1 MGRGDHAM
9 PPLHRPQTPR
19 RVRLF
24 LARRGSLAATTLGRS
39 PRGFPGRV
47 AMRFSDRPHPSQ
59 AWRPLSAKTKVP
71 QGAEA
76 IQKGPPSAD
85 GGRYE
90 QHDRASENL
99 HEKAFTGMTVV
110 LTLDTR
116 LVKNEKIPWRIIEK
130 DAILI
135 DLEEGEVIRL
145 NPVAA
150 EIWNAIDGTRTMD
163 DIVAH
168 ICRTFEVS
176 ERKARRG
183 VHRFAKQLLRQ
194 GLIQEGPL
202 S

>member
-1 MGRGDHAM
+1 M
-9 PPLHRPQTPR
+9 
-19 RVRLF
+19 
-24 LARRGSLAATTLGRS
+24 
-39 PRGFPGRV
+39 
-47 AMRFSDRPHPSQ
+47 
-59 AWRPLSAKTKVP
+59 
-71 QGAEA
+71 
-76 IQKGPPSAD
+76 
-85 GGRYE
+85 
-90 QHDRASENL
+90 
-99 HEKAFTGMTVV
+99 

-163 DIVAH
+163 GIVAH

-176 ERKARRG
+176 KRKARRD
-183 VHRFAKQLLRQ
+183 VHRFAKQLLHQ
-194 GLIQEGPL
+194 ELIQEEPL